1 MMNALALHCFKLLKV
16 ASLFLVFALSAC
28 AGRVSGDLKDV
39 PTDVYLKG
47 CDQNHAFYA
56 LRYSSD
62 AADDYGSQ
70 SFAGKISSTTWGV
83 IPSYTNVLVHSQVEV
98 FKDNKPFKTL
108 KYESRVHKFFGLI
121 WLLVLPSEGV
131 NWLHADEGGGLRVR
145 WGIHDRTI
153 SKAVKQLGLNPESN
167 DVCESTERDQ
177 ST

>member
-1 MMNALALHCFKLLKV
+1 MKLLNLRLFKSTNV
-16 ASLFLVFALSAC
+16 ASLLMVFALSAC

-47 CDQNHAFYA
+47 CDQTRATYA
-56 LRYSSD
+56 LKYSSD
-62 AADDYGSQ
+62 AADDYGNK
-70 SFAGKISSTTWGV
+70 SFAGKISSTTWDV
-83 IPSYTNVLVHSQVEV
+83 IPSYTSVLEHSQVEV

-153 SKAVKQLGLNPESN
+153 SKAVKELGLNPESN

-177 ST
+177 SI